1 MSKDKKYYQ
10 RIVEDIR
17 KKNPDLEWDQLLR
30 FIKES
35 IENDTTSN

>member
-30 FIKES
+30 VIKES
-35 IENDTTSN
+35 IDHDIESN